1 MIKRLPFSFPAI
13 CLALCFL
20 LISCSPTIEGT
31 GTVISKKLDLS
42 EFRSIEL
49 EIPATITVAMS
60 DSLQGVIRAQSNI
73 AELIE
78 LEYDGDE
85 LVIKSKEDY
94 SSSRP
99 VELILSTRELE
110 KLTING
116 SGDIKVINPIRGDEL
131 KLVING
137 SGNISVLTS
146 VTKLRTDING
156 SGDVSIEG
164 KAVNHRIRMNGSGN
178 VMAGNLQTENTDIH
192 INGSGDA
199 DLTANLSLEAKIMG
213 SGNVTYQG
221 APKVDADITGSGEV
235 SKKGK

>member
-1 MIKRLPFSFPAI
+1 MIKRLPFSL
-13 CLALCFL
+13 LALFL
-20 LISCSPTIEGT
+20 AFSFFLSSCSPAIEGT
-31 GTVISKKLDLS
+31 GPVINKKLVLT

-49 EIPATITVAMS
+49 EIPAVITVAMS
-60 DSLQGVIRAQSNI
+60 DSVQGVIRAQSNI
-73 AELIE
+73 ADLIE
-78 LEYDGDE
+78 LQFDGDE
-85 LVIKSKEDY
+85 LIIKSKEDY
-94 SSSRP
+94 STSKP
-99 VELILSTRELE
+99 VELILSARELE

-116 SGDIKVINPIRGDEL
+116 SGDIKVINPIRGEEL

-137 SGNISVLTS
+137 SGNISVQTS

-156 SGDVSIEG
+156 SGDINIEG

-221 APKVDADITGSGEV
+221 TPKVDADITGSGEV
-235 SKKGK
+235 SKK